1 MKKYFLFIA
10 IIASIL
16 VSCKPDPEKPSV
28 VTLPVTEITE
38 STAVSGGNVTSDG
51 GAEVTA
57 RGVCWGTNQ
66 NPTTDDNKT
75 VDGSG
80 IGEFTS
86 NINELSDSTT
96 YYVRA
101 YATNSE
107 GTSYG
112 EEYIFTT
119 LNIVDGDDGDDGDNN
134 GDDNEGDDNGDD
146 NNDEDDDN
154 EEVVVELPVVATLAI
169 TEITETSAIAGGE
182 IASDGGAEVTARG
195 VCWSINQNPTIE
207 NDKTVDGSGVG
218 SFTSNITGLTQ
229 NTTYYVRAYAT
240 NSEGTSYGEEVSFT
254 TLEEVVIVAPTVVT
268 LDVTEVAQTTAV
280 SGGDVTSDGGSEVY
294 SRGICW
300 GVNPNPTL
308 DDDFTTNGD
317 GLGEFTCNIV
327 NLTPNT
333 KYYVRA
339 FATNSVGTSFGEQ
352 VEFTTLE
359 VEEDGTINGY
369 EYVDL
374 GLPSGLKWAT
384 HNIGATSPSEK
395 GDMFAWGEISPKA
408 QYTEANCTSY
418 GLNMQDIAGDPQY
431 DAARANC
438 LIRPADAGHLSRQG
452 KAIQRRAKEGN
463 MTNNYLTPKD
473 AAAEMGISVATITRC
488 VKNGAPVHRWGSTGY
503 RYRIDVNE
511 FVRWMERQ
519 GAQAAR
525 DRDRAQ
531 HYDPYDMEAMAAR
544 RRAAIRAL

>member
-28 VTLPVTEITE
+28 VTLPVSEITE
-38 STAVSGGNVTSDG
+38 ATAVSGGNVTSDG

-75 VDGSG
+75 VDGNG
-80 IGEFTS
+80 IGEFVS
-86 NINELSDSTT
+86 NISELSDSTT
-96 YYVRA
+96 YYVRS

-112 EEYIFTT
+112 EEYSFTT
-119 LNIVDGDDGDDGDNN
+119 LKIV
-134 GDDNEGDDNGDD
+134 DDNEGGEDNGDED
-146 NNDEDDDN
+146 NGG
-154 EEVVVELPVVATLAI
+154 EEVVVEMPVVVTI
-169 TEITETSAIAGGE
+169 DVTEITEISAVAGGE
-182 IASDGGAEVTARG
+182 ITSDGGA
-195 VCWSINQNPTIE
+195 
-207 NDKTVDGSGVG
+207 
-218 SFTSNITGLTQ
+218 
-229 NTTYYVRAYAT
+229 
-240 NSEGTSYGEEVSFT
+240 
-254 TLEEVVIVAPTVVT
+254 
-268 LDVTEVAQTTAV
+268 
-280 SGGDVTSDGGSEVY
+280 EVY

-300 GVNPNPTL
+300 GVNPGPTL
-308 DDDFTTNGD
+308 DDDFTTNGS
-317 GLGEFTCNIV
+317 GLGEFLCDIV

-395 GDMFAWGEISPKA
+395 GDMFAWGETSPKA

-418 GLNMQDIAGDPQY
+418 ALNMQDIAGDPQY
-431 DAARANC
+431 DAARAN
-438 LIRPADAGHLSRQG
+438 
-452 KAIQRRAKEGN
+452 
-463 MTNNYLTPKD
+463 
-473 AAAEMGISVATITRC
+473 
-488 VKNGAPVHRWGSTGY
+488 WGSTWKMPSKKDFEELMNECTWEWVV
-503 RYRIDVNE
+503 DVNGVGCKKVTGPNGNSILLPISGYVYE
-511 FVRWMERQ
+511 SSLYMQDFGYYWTSTPISTYEQFSYDFFFDQEYNLSM
-519 GAQAAR
+519 GYD
-525 DRDRAQ
+525 DRCYGQ
-531 HYDPYDMEAMAAR
+531 
-544 RRAAIRAL
+544 AIRPVSE